1 MNVKSTPGK
10 IKGAS
15 NHNYTVKASFPF
27 PDCGILLHPSKVTNT
42 VCGKVI
48 YTSACGMQK
57 GTFLLYKCCCSVI
70 PHLLHE
76 LLACCQI
83 THSAYISR

>member
-10 IKGAS
+10 FKGAS
-15 NHNYTVKASFPF
+15 NHNYIVKASFPF
-27 PDCGILLHPSKVTNT
+27 PDCGILLHPSKVTTT

-57 GTFLLYKCCCSVI
+57 DILTLQVLVQCHTTFAS
-70 PHLLHE
+70 
-76 LLACCQI
+76 
-83 THSAYISR
+83 

>member
-10 IKGAS
+10 IKDAS
-15 NHNYTVKASFPF
+15 NHSYTVKASFPF
-27 PDCGILLHPSKVTNT
+27 PDCGILLHPSKVTT

-57 GTFLLYKCCCSVI
+57 DILTLQVLLQCHTTFAS
-70 PHLLHE
+70 
-76 LLACCQI
+76 
-83 THSAYISR
+83 